1 MANTNRSARPR
12 HVHLGER
19 LDIVDRI
26 GRGELDVEGAARRCE
41 VDADEIRRWLELHAG
56 DRPVTL
62 EEVVQSPDVVRLTRR
77 AQRLAELIATSESTI
92 RTLHSMLRRA
102 ANQEG

>member
-1 MANTNRSARPR
+1 MANTNSNARAR

-26 GRGELDVEGAARRCE
+26 RRGELDVEGAARRCGVHGDE
-41 VDADEIRRWLELHAG
+41 VRRWLELHSNE
-56 DRPVTL
+56 RPVTL

-92 RTLHSMLRRA
+92 RTLHSMLRRE
-102 ANQEG
+102 NG